1 MSGRCGTPPESNR
14 IPHQIFSHKMGVLG
28 FKYSADYII
37 IVIDRIL
44 EEYFPNLS

>member
-1 MSGRCGTPPESNR
+1 
-14 IPHQIFSHKMGVLG
+14 VLG

-44 EEYFPNLS
+44 EEYFPSLSTFLFYYNVRNVKWRRL